1 MRVDSQRI
9 VLVLTFVVVGF
20 YLFVIVPA
28 PGIALP
34 WMLVD
39 DGLFLRWSISIN
51 HGDWLGPWDFLT
63 TSKGP
68 FHSVMVALASR
79 VGINPFAYKRLFL
92 LISSLILVPIVIS
105 RHRPWLRLLL
115 LVALLIDPFQFGAL
129 GLRNLREGTYL
140 PIQMIALGLGSLGL
154 DRMRSKSLGKRDIV
168 LPVFGM
174 GIALGLLMII
184 REGRIIVWL
193 ELLIWLALAGFILI
207 QRRYRLSRRSLSF
220 LVLNLSLLVFTIFL
234 PLVILATVQNTHYG
248 SSISNS
254 LEEGGFNRFYGKLSN
269 LRERGDDRYIPR
281 VPVKK
286 QALSLAIEELPE
298 RPLGLRPILA
308 SIDWG
313 DADYS
318 CREYPDT
325 CQDMASGWLQWSIRK
340 SIGSMI
346 MPYGNE
352 RQFQW
357 VLNGAERELDELCK
371 ISTRLE
377 CVSMASG
384 FMVAPKRW
392 GFQDVMNATFIE
404 ASMILDKV
412 FVPQTFPFGSPDL
425 SRNTM
430 VGPLASQE
438 LDKYGIHL
446 IAKKSQ
452 IGWQRLYI
460 GLSLV
465 GYSLR
470 LFLSIAFVICI
481 LGSLRQG
488 SMLRGIDPVALW
500 LLSCALIH
508 SSLYTLISLT
518 AFSGSPYTILAAP
531 IAVVLYARIINNYS
545 PLTLG

>member
-392 GFQDVMNATFIE
+392 GFQDVLNATFIE

-412 FVPQTFPFGSPDL
+412 FIPQTFPFGSPDL

-430 VGPLASQE
+430 AGPLASQE

-452 IGWQRLYI
+452 ISWQRLYI

-481 LGSLRQG
+481 LGSLRQR
-488 SMLRGIDPVALW
+488 SMLRCIDPVALW
-500 LLSCALIH
+500 LFSCALIH
-508 SSLYTLISLT
+508 SGLYTLISLT

-531 IAVVLYARIINNYS
+531 IAVVLYARIINNFS